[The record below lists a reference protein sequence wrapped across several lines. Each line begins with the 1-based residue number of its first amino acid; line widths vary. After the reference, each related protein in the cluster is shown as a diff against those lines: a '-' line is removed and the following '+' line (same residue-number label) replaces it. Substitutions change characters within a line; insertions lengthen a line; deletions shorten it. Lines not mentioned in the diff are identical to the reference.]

1 VRNGTRL
8 GWRGVLLL
16 AFGTGV
22 LGACGPPNTP
32 LALPSQVSMG
42 PRGDVTVD
50 VWVFGV
56 DGGDAPEVVTDGT
69 QLRSAQWVADRPG
82 LTPVGA
88 RELQVVMVRAEGTF
102 TVNGSNAIEF
112 SAGNVEP
119 VLRGP
124 ARAVS
129 WTAGSRTVAVL
140 KAFPS
145 SVQLVTAAGARLA
158 SDTFD
163 CRLVEEGTLKW
174 RVTLCTVRAA
184 SPLSGED
191 APVRRVRGRVE
202 DLGDVELTNEVD
214 VP

>member
-1 VRNGTRL
+1 MTRRSIVRAL
-8 GWRGVLLL
+8 LVL
-16 AFGTGV
+16 A
-22 LGACGPPNTP
+22 ACGPPNTP
-32 LALPSQVSMG
+32 LALPSQVSAP
-42 PRGDVTVD
+42 PRGDATVD

-56 DGGDAPEVVTDGT
+56 ETADAPAVVTDGT
-69 QLRSAQWVADRPG
+69 QLRRAEWLPERPG

-88 RELQVVMVRAEGTF
+88 RELQVVLVRAEGAF

-112 SAGNVEP
+112 SGADVEP
-119 VLRGP
+119 VFRGP
-124 ARAVS
+124 ARAVP

-140 KAFPS
+140 KSFPS
-145 SVQLVTAAGARLA
+145 SVQLVTAAGERLP

-184 SPLSGED
+184 SPLSGEG

-202 DLGDVELTNEVD
+202 DLGDVELTNEVE